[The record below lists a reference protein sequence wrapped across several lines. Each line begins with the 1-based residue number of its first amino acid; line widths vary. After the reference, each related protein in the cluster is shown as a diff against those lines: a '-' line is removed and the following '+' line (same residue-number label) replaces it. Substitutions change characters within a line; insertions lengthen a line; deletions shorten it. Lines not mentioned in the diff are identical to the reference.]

1 MTGNSKSLWWAIAYG
16 VVCGLLAA
24 GIILLVSRPPR
35 GEAIQ
40 LRPPPSPQPILV
52 DITGAVVQPGV
63 YSLPYGSRVF
73 DAIEAAG
80 GLTEAAVTKPLNLA
94 AFLEDG
100 QKVWVPQATA
110 TPIPGIP
117 SADRASGVEVLV
129 NINTA
134 SQNQLEELPEIGPVT
149 AQRIIAYREANGP
162 FLKIEDIQKVEGI
175 GQATFEKIKDLITV
189 GE

>member
-1 MTGNSKSLWWAIAYG
+1 MTGSSKSLWWAIAYG

-24 GIILLVSRPPR
+24 GIILLVSRFPR

-52 DITGAVVQPGV
+52 DVTGAVVQPGV

-80 GLTEAAVTKPLNLA
+80 GLTEAAVAQTLTQA

-100 QKVWVPQATA
+100 QKGGGPQATA
-110 TPIPGIP
+110 
-117 SADRASGVEVLV
+117 
-129 NINTA
+129 
-134 SQNQLEELPEIGPVT
+134 
-149 AQRIIAYREANGP
+149 
-162 FLKIEDIQKVEGI
+162 
-175 GQATFEKIKDLITV
+175 
-189 GE
+189 